1 MTAIER
7 LRYEIYSRFN
17 RIQTYRS
24 FYFLR
29 RLFAKHQN
37 EVPSVGF
44 SVGGLG
50 HTKFG
55 FYQFQSYPFIVV
67 IVILILLKTTFLH
80 ISIHSELLVKIV

>member
-1 MTAIER
+1 MKYILVLIEFKHTEVFTSYGGY
-7 LRYEIYSRFN
+7 L
-17 RIQTYRS
+17 
-24 FYFLR
+24 L
-29 RLFAKHQN
+29 AKHQN

-67 IVILILLKTTFLH
+67 IVILILLKTTFSH